1 MRAAL
6 LSVLHLS
13 LTLGPALAQPSAG
26 SPMKW
31 TVKAG
36 DTPGVASCSM
46 RAPGPVNLALV
57 RSEYGVALK
66 VSGTPWTA
74 SRDVVS
80 ATAGDVRVSA
90 DAYTPLTISLLSRD
104 PSSAQFLRA
113 LEIAPSISL
122 MQGVRTVVVRL
133 EGTTEGLAALDVCM
147 QQQSRA
153 AEAVKAREREACDAL
168 MGKLAAAVGGTREA
182 HIVRHVEG
190 DIVVGCGDSAS
201 KPVFTVGLRNDPKSA
216 KPFLDAVLKMHPH
229 SDPQWTSAALDRCIA
244 AAKPFYRIRGKGGR
258 SHVPS
263 EPTSFEGELKERGLK
278 VTCRHAPGGKQVWF
292 GLFGL

>member
-6 LSVLHLS
+6 LPVLHLF
-13 LTLGPALAQPSAG
+13 LTIAPALAQPSTG

-46 RAPGPVNLALV
+46 RAPGPVNLTLV
-57 RSEYGVALK
+57 RSEYGEALK
-66 VSGTPWTA
+66 VSGKQWMT
-74 SRDVVS
+74 SRDPVS
-80 ATAGDVRVSA
+80 ATVADIRVSA
-90 DAYTPLTISLLSRD
+90 ESYTPLTISLLPRD

-113 LEIAPSISL
+113 LETAPSISL
-122 MQGVRTVVVRL
+122 SQDDRTVTIRL
-133 EGTTEGLAALDVCM
+133 EGTTEGLAALDLCM

-153 AEAVKAREREACDAL
+153 VEAVKARQAEVCDAL
-168 MGKLAAAVGGTREA
+168 MGRLAAAVGGTREA

-216 KPFLDAVLKMHPH
+216 RPFLDTLLNMHPH
-229 SDPQWTSAALDRCIA
+229 SDPQWTGAALERCLA
-244 AAKPFYRIRGKGGR
+244 AAKPVYRIPGKGGR

-263 EPTSFEGELKERGLK
+263 EPTSFEGQLKERSLR
-278 VTCRHAPGGKQVWF
+278 VTCRYARGGKQVWF
-292 GLFGL
+292 GVFGQ